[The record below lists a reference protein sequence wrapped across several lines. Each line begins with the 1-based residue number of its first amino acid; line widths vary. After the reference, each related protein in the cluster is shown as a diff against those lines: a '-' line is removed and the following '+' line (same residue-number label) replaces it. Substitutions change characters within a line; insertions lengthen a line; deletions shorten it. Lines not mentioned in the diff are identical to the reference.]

1 MSALPC
7 RNPAVLF
14 LTCHLSLTHCL
25 GNKLKHFHVFAAQ
38 HLILWNQGNWLL
50 PLSRCPA
57 WSGPGA
63 PGHAVPGCWRH
74 IVGPSVLC
82 GLCMG
87 NPVPCLPHG
96 PAVVFCLRLSL
107 PRTDGRLVPRC
118 VQLQLCSTAAAEH
131 SAVECSSLG
140 YALLGDGY

>member
-1 MSALPC
+1 
-7 RNPAVLF
+7 
-14 LTCHLSLTHCL
+14 
-25 GNKLKHFHVFAAQ
+25 
-38 HLILWNQGNWLL
+38 
-50 PLSRCPA
+50 
-57 WSGPGA
+57 
-63 PGHAVPGCWRH
+63 
-74 IVGPSVLC
+74 VGPSVLC
-82 GLCMG
+82 GLSMG
-87 NPVPCLPHG
+87 NPVTCLPHG